1 MCGCNKKNSVD
12 LPDKLHIDIKLYL
25 DMAKYEVKKKWT
37 GDGLSTTFLG
47 SGRDNLIVSWDNAS
61 QEDLALVYEEFNGG
75 VAFINKIDN
84 SSEKSNSKAKKPSKD
99 KSEE

>member
-1 MCGCNKKNSVD
+1 MCSCSDENSVD
-12 LPDKLHIDIKLYL
+12 LQQIKIYL
-25 DMAKYEVKKKWT
+25 SMAKYEVKKKWLGGGLAT
-37 GDGLSTTFLG
+37 GFSDGNGTTFKIG
-47 SGRDNLIVSWDNAS
+47 WDNAS

-75 VAFINKIDN
+75 DTFINKIDN